1 MRLTVAG
8 PYTAYLMSL
17 APLGTLPR
25 QDVRGETMRP
35 LDEMIAL
42 QVETDNNGEGWTD
55 TTTPRTERP
64 VRFYPK
70 GRPAPYPG
78 PTDVCVE
85 QAYGTSFRVSD
96 AIRVF

>member
-1 MRLTVAG
+1 MAH
-8 PYTAYLMSL
+8 
-17 APLGTLPR
+17 LGRVT
-25 QDVRGETMRP
+25 ETMTTRTVG
-35 LDEMIAL
+35 LTRE
-42 QVETDNNGEGWTD
+42 QVAAWHDATWTD

>member
-1 MRLTVAG
+1 MRYG
-8 PYTAYLMSL
+8 PSTNTLMTADEYARLDRIRAHALMSSVSR
-17 APLGTLPR
+17 TLPAWS
-25 QDVRGETMRP
+25 
-35 LDEMIAL
+35 DES
-42 QVETDNNGEGWTD
+42 
-55 TTTPRTERP
+55 TPRTDRP

>member
-1 MRLTVAG
+1 MLYDIRK
-8 PYTAYLMSL
+8 
-17 APLGTLPR
+17 PLYVTIDGEHHDTLR
-25 QDVRGETMRP
+25 QDYPGCFSYFANYYGLVR
-35 LDEMIAL
+35 
-42 QVETDNNGEGWTD
+42 WSD
-55 TTTPRTERP
+55 TTTPRTDRP

>member
-1 MRLTVAG
+1 MRIVVLNPSDFRHWTLYVKGCG
-8 PYTAYLMSL
+8 P
-17 APLGTLPR
+17 
-25 QDVRGETMRP
+25 
-35 LDEMIAL
+35 
-42 QVETDNNGEGWTD
+42 WTD